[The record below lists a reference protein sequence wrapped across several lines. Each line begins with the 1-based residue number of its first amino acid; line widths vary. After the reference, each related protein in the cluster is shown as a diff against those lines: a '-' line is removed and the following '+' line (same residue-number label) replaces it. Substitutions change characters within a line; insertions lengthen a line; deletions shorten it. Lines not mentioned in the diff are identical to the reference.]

1 MNAIKKLSGKE
12 LERLISQ
19 AASELESRKR
29 LESLNKDIQK
39 ILSKHKVTKAEL
51 STLIDTLKW
60 NHKSSRAKTRAVTK
74 VLPKF
79 RNPAGAETWTGR
91 GRTPKWVAHICST
104 AGISVEEFKRSAQ
117 YLI

>member
-12 LERLISQ
+12 LEKLIDQ

-29 LESLNKDIQK
+29 IESLNRDIK
-39 ILSKHKVTKAEL
+39 KFLSKHKVSKAEL
-51 STLIDTLKW
+51 STLINTLKV
-60 NHKSSRAKTRAVTK
+60 NYKAPKSKTRTVTK
-74 VLPKF
+74 VSPKF

-91 GRTPKWVAHICST
+91 GRTPKWVAQICGS
-104 AGISVEEFKRSAQ
+104 AGISVDEFKRSTQ